1 MPKNHDF
8 SKNRVLQETSWNSTR
23 LVRNYSPKSRYHSNQ
38 SVNQKIG
45 FQKIHVSKNQE
56 NRISRFS
63 LPASS
68 STIVWSSASTCSL
81 RKPFHY
87 LLIRWFTMTSIFS
100 RSLYDSRS
108 IFSKI
113 TLACDATSTQIHLVL
128 YLPQEI
134 TCETQTPTD
143 PVFQHK
149 QERTQHKP
157 THFLSFF
164 LFFFFIF
171 L

>member
-87 LLIRWFTMTSIFS
+87 LLIRWFTMTSIF
-100 RSLYDSRS
+100 
-108 IFSKI
+108 KI
-113 TLACDATSTQIHLVL
+113 TLRFTVDFLQDHSRLRC
-128 YLPQEI
+128 YLNPNTPRSLPHTQEI